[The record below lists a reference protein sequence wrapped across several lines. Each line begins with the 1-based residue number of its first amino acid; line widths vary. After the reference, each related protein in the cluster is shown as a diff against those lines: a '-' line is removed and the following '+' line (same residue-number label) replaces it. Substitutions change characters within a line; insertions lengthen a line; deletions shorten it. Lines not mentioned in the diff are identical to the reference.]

1 MEYGYLGILQFY
13 IGPNHVKVKINCE
26 TLSINFLQAGFNDT
40 ILIFKIFRSQPDN
53 LTYWPLKYIFK

>member
-26 TLSINFLQAGFNDT
+26 TLSINFLQVGFNDT
-40 ILIFKIFRSQPDN
+40 ILIFKFFRSQPNN
-53 LTYWPLKYIFK
+53 LTY